1 MYLREFVSPS
11 AAISALFSS
20 NTLFS
25 PLSAGLEL
33 NLFNHYAVEYLKNVT
48 RKKNS
53 KNVTRQN
60 IAKMLGGE
68 LFDN

>member
-1 MYLREFVSPS
+1 MYLREFVIPS

-33 NLFNHYAVEYLKNVT
+33 NLFNHYAAEYLKNVT
-48 RKKNS
+48 RKK
-53 KNVTRQN
+53 
-60 IAKMLGGE
+60 IAKMLHGKISQKCYAE
-68 LFDN
+68 NYFDN